1 MAVLETIRVK
11 LGILITVLIAV
22 ALLSFIIDPTSLSL
36 FSSDYANQ
44 ETQVASVNGH
54 DITYSEFSQ
63 KYSQYT
69 DYVPYEAYEA
79 SVLQS
84 NPDMDPS
91 EIKKIYNQEILA
103 MTMNDFLM
111 EDLYVVKAKEAGFA
125 IGDEE
130 MYQLLS
136 GKIFSNTIFSN
147 FRGQMTPQLL
157 AQIETE
163 AAGTTPEARAYGAAW
178 NNIKKATEQERYV
191 SKYST
196 TFSKSMLSNPLLLE
210 DEIQNSN
217 NVFDVEFVMVPFGAA
232 DTSVVVTEEEV
243 KAYYTDHQ
251 DLFPCIETRDLHY
264 IVVDVE
270 EATED
275 AEYEKL
281 DSVLNNVNGVEN
293 FRKAAMENGYIVDS
307 TPVAMRTNSFGSVTG
322 VENLVKWSFKET
334 EPGVVSDIYTIENN
348 DKTYLVVA
356 ALGNITPEGHLSVE
370 DPQVQMFIE
379 RTLLREKLADKK
391 LAEVSEKVNGLTDLN
406 EVANAL
412 GVQVSTKKNLT
423 FAKGDFDP
431 KFTGAASVAAE
442 GVVSA
447 PFKGSEGIYV
457 YKVTNRS
464 VESFFTENDY
474 TNSELQLNMMY
485 GQMLQMV
492 LTKEGNVKDNSY
504 LYF

>member
-11 LGILITVLIAV
+11 FGILITVLIAI

-36 FSSDYANQ
+36 FSSDYAGQ
-44 ETQVASVNGH
+44 ETTVASVNGN
-54 DITYSEFSQ
+54 DITYTDFSK
-63 KYSQYT
+63 KYSQYS

-84 NPDMDPS
+84 NPDRDPS
-91 EIKKIYNQEILA
+91 DIKKEYNQYILS
-103 MTMNDFLM
+103 MTTNDFLM
-111 EDLYVVKAKEAGFA
+111 ENLYVVKAKEAGFA
-125 IGDEE
+125 VGEEE

-147 FRGQMTPQLL
+147 FRGQMNPKLL
-157 AQIETE
+157 AEIESQ
-163 AAGTTPEARAYGAAW
+163 AAADTPEAMAYRESW
-178 NNIKKATEQERYV
+178 NNLKKSTEQDRYLT
-191 SKYST
+191 KYST
-196 TFSKSMLSNPLLLE
+196 VFSKSMLSNPLLLE

-232 DTSVVVTEEEV
+232 DTSVVVTEQEIND
-243 KAYYTDHQ
+243 YYTAHQ
-251 DLFPCIETRDLHY
+251 NLFPCVEMRDLHY
-264 IVVDVE
+264 IVVDVDAE
-270 EATED
+270 TEN

-307 TPVAMRTNSFGSVTG
+307 APVFMQTSTLGSVTG

-334 EPGVVSDIYTIENN
+334 EPGVVSDIYTYENN
-348 DKTYLVVA
+348 DNTYLVVA
-356 ALGNITPEGHLSVE
+356 ALGNITPEGYFPVE
-370 DPQVQMFIE
+370 DPQVHMTIE
-379 RTLLREKLADKK
+379 RTLYKEKLADKK
-391 LAEVSEKVNGLTDLN
+391 LAEVSEKVNGLTDLK
-406 EVANAL
+406 EVAKAL
-412 GVQVSTKKNLT
+412 GIQVSTKKNLT

-431 KFTGAASVAAE
+431 KFTGAASIAE
-442 GVVSA
+442 VGVLNA

-464 VESFFTENDY
+464 VESFFTENDF
-474 TNSELQLNMMY
+474 TNSEAQLNMMY
-485 GQMLQMV
+485 GQMLQYV
-492 LTKEGNVKDNSY
+492 LTKEGNVKNYSY